1 MTLRLHFI
9 KFTWHWD
16 ESYIK
21 WYKTFKLQWQVFLE
35 AHTPMLMNEEMNFDK
50 MNGFTDGSLLGALTN
65 RCLSECSARPLCIL
79 GFIISLANSY
89 HLVCTCSL
97 EALDEEA
104 DNFFPPLPF
113 FEEKKP
119 AQYFMVFCLGIR
131 MMQLKSFYTR
141 NFCVCH
147 TSYD

>member
-1 MTLRLHFI
+1 M
-9 KFTWHWD
+9 
-16 ESYIK
+16 
-21 WYKTFKLQWQVFLE
+21 E
-35 AHTPMLMNEEMNFDK
+35 ARTPVLMNEEMNFDK

-104 DNFFPPLPF
+104 VNFFFSPGLF
-113 FEEKKP
+113 FFLRKKIP
-119 AQYFMVFCLGIR
+119 HNTFWFSAR
-131 MMQLKSFYTR
+131 R
-141 NFCVCH
+141 
-147 TSYD
+147 